1 MAEET
6 ILTYELNSCVDGEI
20 VKIPFS
26 GESEVYV
33 AVLTEQQYQDYLG
46 GKVVKCRTFTKSP
59 AYFKVKG
66 EGDRVITIDLDGK
79 PINSIKLGTVAR
91 FSPLLTLPEI
101 KNLKADIGTTY
112 VANAHDS
119 TVDDSM
125 IQYWKDHQRKFS
137 KIDLSQTTFKCPSC
151 GQCVKTDALNGAHV
165 VKVKGSGNKQY
176 ITPTCEHCNKTKT
189 DRIFKVSVWDLV
201 DAPEE

>member
-1 MAEET
+1 M
-6 ILTYELNSCVDGEI
+6 SCVDGEI

-33 AVLTEQQYQDYLG
+33 AVLTEQQYHDYLD
-46 GKVVKCRTFTKSP
+46 GKVVKCRSLTKSP
-59 AYFKVKG
+59 AYFKIKG

-79 PINSIKLGTVAR
+79 PINSIKPGMVAR

-101 KNLKADIGTTY
+101 KNLTANIGTTY

-125 IQYWKDHQRKFS
+125 IQYWKDHQKKLS
-137 KIDLSQTTFKCPSC
+137 KIDLSQTTFNCPSC
-151 GQCVKTDALNGAHV
+151 GQRVKTDTLNGAHV
-165 VKVKGSGNKQY
+165 VKVKESGNKQY

>member
-6 ILTYELNSCVDGEI
+6 ILTHELNSCVDGEI

-33 AVLTEQQYQDYLG
+33 AVLTEQQYQDYLD
-46 GKVVKCRTFTKSP
+46 GKEVKCRTLTKSP
-59 AYFKVKG
+59 AYFKIKG
-66 EGDRVITIDLDGK
+66 DGDRIVTIDLDGK
-79 PINSIKLGTVAR
+79 SIKSINPGIVIR
-91 FSPLLTLPEI
+91 YSPLLTMSEI
-101 KNLKADIGTTY
+101 KNLTADIGTTY

-119 TVDDSM
+119 TLDDSM

-137 KIDLSQTTFKCPSC
+137 KIDLSQPTFRCPSC
-151 GQCVKTDALNGAHV
+151 GQRVNTDTLNGAHV
-165 VKVKGSGNKQY
+165 VKIKGAGDKQY